1 MTVDEIREEKRKL
14 GVTNAMIAEGT
25 DLPIGTVQK
34 IFSGETRHPRY
45 ETLQRIEAYYHQMH
59 ATGMH
64 ATGMHATGMHA
75 SPLQTAAPDLDF
87 TDFRIPVHLLI
98 AGEVY
103 RQMANHLLDQE
114 TGYLPVLYSEASTAG
129 TDKHAAKPASVII
142 CRQDQAERG
151 QISGKPV
158 FVLEVLPWGSGQ
170 EAFYARM
177 SHYRNAGI
185 QECWIIDPAQC
196 TLAVDHQDTPGSPV
210 WHDMRTPV
218 STPVSVGLFHG
229 KLMID
234 FQRILGWIR
243 DIPVSKRI
251 GAAKGKFNV
260 YGNFDED
267 NEAIANLLTG
277 GIL

>member
-45 ETLQRIEAYYHQMH
+45 ETLQRIEAYYHQIK
-59 ATGMH
+59 T
-64 ATGMHATGMHA
+64 

-103 RQMANHLLDQE
+103 RQMANHLLEQE
-114 TGYLPVLYSEASTAG
+114 TGYLPVLYSEASTTGA
-129 TDKHAAKPASVII
+129 DKHAAKPASVII

-158 FVLEVLPWGSGQ
+158 FVLEVLPWGGDK

-177 SHYRNAGI
+177 THYRNAGI
-185 QECWIIDPAQC
+185 QECWIFDSAQC
-196 TLAVDHQDTPGSPV
+196 TLVVDHQDTPGSPV
-210 WHDMRTPV
+210 WYDMQTPV

-229 KLMID
+229 KLLID